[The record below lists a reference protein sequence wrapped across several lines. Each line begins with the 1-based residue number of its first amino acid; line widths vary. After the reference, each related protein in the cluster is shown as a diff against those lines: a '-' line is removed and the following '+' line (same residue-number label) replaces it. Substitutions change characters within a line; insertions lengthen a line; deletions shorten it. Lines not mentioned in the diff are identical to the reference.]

1 LLGFLTSIFDIIP
14 VVGPGIAV
22 IICLVSAISSG
33 FWGVLLTLVVCLI
46 AQLLENQLL
55 RPIVIGKLMNIHPL
69 TIVLSL
75 LIGAKFL
82 GFWGVIL
89 GPAIASVVCVLID
102 ELYIKPINNLDN
114 SENVENL
121 KN

>member
-1 LLGFLTSIFDIIP
+1 
-14 VVGPGIAV
+14 
-22 IICLVSAISSG
+22 
-33 FWGVLLTLVVCLI
+33 
-46 AQLLENQLL
+46 LL

>member
-1 LLGFLTSIFDIIP
+1 M
-14 VVGPGIAV
+14 
-22 IICLVSAISSG
+22 
-33 FWGVLLTLVVCLI
+33 
-46 AQLLENQLL
+46 L